1 MNYLTQDVLWYED
14 LENIYITPDVQI
26 NDPTEIHVDY
36 ENNDHSK
43 IVITCLNK
51 YRLSLNLKHCIKG
64 IKNIV
69 GKQIVL
75 EKERKEHWK
84 VLTTDK
90 NNKVKTDWNNLN
102 IESCY
107 EVEEMTVDELELS
120 DDLENL

>member
-1 MNYLTQDVLWYED
+1 MDYLTQDVLWYQD
-14 LENIYITPDVQI
+14 LENVYITPDIQI
-26 NDPTEIHVDY
+26 NDPTEINVEY

-51 YRLSLNLKHCIKG
+51 YRLSLNLKNTIKG

-75 EKERKEHWK
+75 EKDKKEAWT

-102 IESCY
+102 IESCH
-107 EVEEMTVDELELS
+107 EVDEIKIEELELN
-120 DDLENL
+120 DDIESL